1 MAWVRG
7 DRVEKDLLAALDYE
21 DRREGGIMEAEVD
34 GIEAG
39 GYLFH
44 CMFPTRH

>member
-21 DRREGGIMEAEVD
+21 DRLEGGIMEAEVD

-39 GYLFH
+39 GYWFH
-44 CMFPTRH
+44 CMFPTCH